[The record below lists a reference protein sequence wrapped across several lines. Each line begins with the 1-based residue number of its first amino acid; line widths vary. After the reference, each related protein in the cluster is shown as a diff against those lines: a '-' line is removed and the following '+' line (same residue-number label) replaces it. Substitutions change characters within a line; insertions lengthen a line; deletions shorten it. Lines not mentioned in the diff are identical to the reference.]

1 MRSFLAVGG
10 GPRFPVVGQTTT
22 KRGGQPNGGGVVQRH
37 AGGGKECN
45 QFVCTV
51 NRANRVNRRV
61 EEEGRGGLTV
71 RSNHPREQARRG
83 VRIRVYSEYVKR
95 YSEYIKSIYILKS
108 IFIMVH
114 NHGQARLTGSKT
126 APSVFS
132 W

>member
-1 MRSFLAVGG
+1 MAVGG

-61 EEEGRGGLTV
+61 NRRVEEVLPCDQITLG
-71 RSNHPREQARRG
+71 NKQEQARRG
-83 VRIRVYSEYVKR
+83 VRIRVY
-95 YSEYIKSIYILKS
+95 
-108 IFIMVH
+108 
-114 NHGQARLTGSKT
+114 
-126 APSVFS
+126 
-132 W
+132 